1 MAKKEDAAA
10 KSKANKDEPIPMP
23 SAADRNAKI
32 DFVIAETAKEH
43 GEGCVVRA
51 EHTFAS
57 YTLRRPTGI
66 ISIDIAMAGGWPAA
80 APNVLVGP
88 DGVGKDY
95 LLWRTMAETQRLY
108 GKDFCAACYFT
119 EFKPDKLYMKD
130 YCGLQIA
137 FSEDELADLDLARR
151 SAGGEPLSA
160 ADLDHYRRQIGTFI
174 PIYGLS
180 ADHGFDK
187 VFDFVDTNYFQI
199 VAVNSIGSLQTE
211 AKEKTESFEEF
222 AQQRNEAMLLSKV
235 MPKFSMYLNRRDEFG
250 RPNESTLILVNQVR
264 SKDAAPKNS
273 FMKGRVPQDKDNYKT
288 ASNAHALKHHKAI
301 ELFMHNGARIYE
313 EGTTPAFMLG
323 RKKTWE
329 LTKGK
334 LGTHEGIKGEFNYFF
349 GEGADVYG
357 DLLNTAVALGVID
370 QSGSWFSYAEEAEY
384 NFRVNSTAKAQEH
397 LRKSPELVDYIRT
410 QCFRVAG
417 TVCRHH

>member
-1 MAKKEDAAA
+1 MAIKKAAVA
-10 KSKANKDEPIPMP
+10 VKSNKDDPIPMP

-32 DFVIAETAKEH
+32 DRIITDSAKEH

-66 ISIDIAMAGGWPAA
+66 LSLDIAMAGGWPAA

-108 GKDFCAACYFT
+108 GDDFCGACYFT

-137 FSEDELADLDLARR
+137 FSEDELADLDLARHA
-151 SAGGEPLSA
+151 AGSDPLSA

-174 PIYGLS
+174 PVYGIS

-187 VFDFVDTNYFQI
+187 VFDFVETNYFQI

-211 AKEKTESFEEF
+211 AKEKTGSFEEF
-222 AQQRNEAMLLSKV
+222 AQQRNEAMLLSKA
-235 MPKFSMYLNRRDEFG
+235 MPKFSMYLNRRDEFS
-250 RPNESTLILVNQVR
+250 RPNETTLILVNQVR
-264 SKDAAPKNS
+264 SKDAAAKP

-301 ELFMHNGARIYE
+301 ELFMHNGARIIE
-313 EGTTPAFMLG
+313 EDTTPAVILG

-334 LGTHEGIKGEFNYFF
+334 LGTHEGIKGEFSYFF

-370 QSGSWFSYAEEAEY
+370 QAGSWYSFDSADHK
-384 NFRVNSTAKAQEH
+384 FKVNSQAKAQAV
-397 LRKSPELVDYIRT
+397 LRKEPEMVSEIRT
-410 QCFRVAG
+410 LCFRTSG
-417 TVCRHH
+417 TMCRHR

>member
-1 MAKKEDAAA
+1 MATKKAAVA
-10 KSKANKDEPIPMP
+10 KPDKGEPIPMP
-23 SAADRNAKI
+23 SAKDREAKI
-32 DFVIAETAKEH
+32 NHIIAGAAKAH
-43 GEGCVVRA
+43 GEGCVMRA
-51 EHTFAS
+51 EHSFAS

-66 ISIDIAMAGGWPAA
+66 ISLDIAMAGGWPAA

-95 LLWRTMAETQRLY
+95 LLWRTMAETQRIY
-108 GKDFCAACYFT
+108 GNDFCAACYFT

-151 SAGGEPLSA
+151 AAGGEPLSNE
-160 ADLDHYRRQIGTFI
+160 DLDHYRRQLGTFI
-174 PIYGLS
+174 PIYGIS

-187 VFDFVDTNYFQI
+187 VFDFVETNYFQI
-199 VAVNSIGSLQTE
+199 IAVNSIGSLQTE

-235 MPKFSMYLNRRDEFG
+235 MPKFSMYLNRRDPFS
-250 RPNESTLILVNQVR
+250 RPNETTLILVNQVR
-264 SKDAAPKNS
+264 SKDAAAKS

-313 EGTTPAFMLG
+313 ENATPPHILG

-334 LGTHEGIKGEFNYFF
+334 LGTHEGIRGEFSYFF

-370 QSGSWFSYAEEAEY
+370 QGGSWFSYSDDPAYE
-384 NFRVNSTAKAQEH
+384 FKVNSTAKAQEH
-397 LRKSPELVDYIRT
+397 LRKHPELVDHIRT

-417 TVCRHH
+417 TVCRHR